1 MANELIYAKIRTWD
15 DMLQTYGYKYT
26 DESVINIPKSF
37 TSRMEKIMPSNRI
50 IQLIKAMP
58 NSTNDYYKGVY
69 YWHQDEKDE
78 SNRYIISEEMIEQ
91 HYGTTDPNDANTII
105 FPTKDTNTLKPEY
118 NHQREEYWIPVEN
131 KGYLH
136 SDMII
141 RTSTAPLETGYYPT
155 LQSALFAKLR
165 FERLQ
170 QKGLL
175 RDFFKPTNHY
185 YSITDSDITCSS

>member
-1 MANELIYAKIRTWD
+1 MTNEPIYAKIRTWD
-15 DMLQTYGYKYT
+15 DMLQEYGSKYS
-26 DESVINIPKSF
+26 DQSVIEIPKGF
-37 TSRMEKIMPSNRI
+37 TSQMEKMMPSNRI

-69 YWHQDEKDE
+69 YWQNNKDDDD
-78 SNRYIISEEMIEQ
+78 RYIISEEMIEQ
-91 HYGTTDPNDANTII
+91 HYGNQDPNDANTII
-105 FPTKDTNTLKPEY
+105 FPTKDTNISEPEY
-118 NHQREEYWIPVEN
+118 NALRQEYWIPIEG

-141 RTSTAPLETGYYPT
+141 RTSTAPFETGYYPT
-155 LQSALFAKLR
+155 EQSALFAKLR

-175 RDFFKPTNHY
+175 RDFSKPTNHY